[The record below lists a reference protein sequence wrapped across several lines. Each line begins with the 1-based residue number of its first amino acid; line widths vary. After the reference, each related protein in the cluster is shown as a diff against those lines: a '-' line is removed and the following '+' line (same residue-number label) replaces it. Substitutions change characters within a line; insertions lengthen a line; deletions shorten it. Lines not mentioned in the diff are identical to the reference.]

1 MTLHILTVDDEQLTI
16 VLQSLLANNNP
27 KAKEVSIRFKN
38 MATPFVPLINHEL
51 PFINHDDEYAGA

>member
-1 MTLHILTVDDEQLTI
+1 MTLHILTVNDEQLTI

-38 MATPFVPLINHEL
+38 MATPFVPPINHE
-51 PFINHDDEYAGA
+51 DEYAGA